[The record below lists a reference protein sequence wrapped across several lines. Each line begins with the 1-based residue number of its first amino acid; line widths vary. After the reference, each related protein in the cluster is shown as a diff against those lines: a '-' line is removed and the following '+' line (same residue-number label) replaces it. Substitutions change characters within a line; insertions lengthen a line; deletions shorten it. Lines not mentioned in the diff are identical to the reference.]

1 MRNYTTPRKSSHV
14 CSIHSD
20 QISRLRHCGLTS
32 ELSYRCRIHLPASL
46 RSTGITRFRRYY
58 GRSDSCPAG
67 SSAAL
72 ARLSCTCMNTILNR
86 TGLPASCVWPSDHS
100 ISNHL
105 IAPLI
110 AFTRYPS
117 ASETSDLRRSGL
129 RHFVAGSP
137 DNPAES
143 SSLSLRTDRSP
154 PVASHPLSP
163 RRSYFQIQAGERLP
177 EEDFHLSD
185 QPHSQAHYDG
195 NIFPVER
202 LSCHSVS

>member
-1 MRNYTTPRKSSHV
+1 
-14 CSIHSD
+14 
-20 QISRLRHCGLTS
+20 
-32 ELSYRCRIHLPASL
+32 
-46 RSTGITRFRRYY
+46 
-58 GRSDSCPAG
+58 
-67 SSAAL
+67 
-72 ARLSCTCMNTILNR
+72 MNTLLNR

-110 AFTRYPS
+110 ALPRYPS
-117 ASETSDLRRSGL
+117 ASEASDLRRSGL

-143 SSLSLRTDRSP
+143 SSLSLWTDRSF

-163 RRSYFQIQAGERLP
+163 RRSYFPIQAGERLP

-185 QPHSQAHYDG
+185 QPHSQAHYDATMVPSNEAWARTHSG
-195 NIFPVER
+195 LTFEMRAQSDNATPRVIQHRSSINQFRSANKPNIGE
-202 LSCHSVS
+202 L

>member
-1 MRNYTTPRKSSHV
+1 
-14 CSIHSD
+14 
-20 QISRLRHCGLTS
+20 
-32 ELSYRCRIHLPASL
+32 
-46 RSTGITRFRRYY
+46 
-58 GRSDSCPAG
+58 
-67 SSAAL
+67 
-72 ARLSCTCMNTILNR
+72 MNTLLNR

-110 AFTRYPS
+110 ALPRYPS
-117 ASETSDLRRSGL
+117 ASEASDLRRSGL

-143 SSLSLRTDRSP
+143 SSLSLWTDRSF

-163 RRSYFQIQAGERLP
+163 RRSYFPIQAGERLP

-195 NIFPVER
+195 NIFPSNFRTMDFQVR
-202 LSCHSVS
+202 RFSCFSALPLVSHLRSFFCRKSNVFELELFGRPQLLKFSTWLCLKKTVCPESM

>member
-1 MRNYTTPRKSSHV
+1 
-14 CSIHSD
+14 
-20 QISRLRHCGLTS
+20 
-32 ELSYRCRIHLPASL
+32 
-46 RSTGITRFRRYY
+46 
-58 GRSDSCPAG
+58 
-67 SSAAL
+67 
-72 ARLSCTCMNTILNR
+72 MNTLLNR

-110 AFTRYPS
+110 ALPRYPS
-117 ASETSDLRRSGL
+117 ASEASDLRRSGL

-143 SSLSLRTDRSP
+143 SSLSLWTDRSF

-163 RRSYFQIQAGERLP
+163 RRSYFPIQAGERLP

-195 NIFPVER
+195 NIFPVESFPDWNR
-202 LSCHSVS
+202 LHHIITHLRGTSKGLPNTHSSTFLREHVVRSKYLKKSLALHT